1 MMNKNFIIKYSFI
14 FSFFFISCVGP
25 PDPDHGLVEN
35 LPAIINTNTAFTFD
49 LRGDNY
55 TLDESIDISLNL
67 TDGTLASTLIVTDY
81 KNNDTTI
88 VLLQDVNGEDIY
100 KYIISGNITRSD
112 ANTRI
117 KPKKAIIQSNSFTG
131 ILSWTVTEQ

>member
-1 MMNKNFIIKYSFI
+1 MNKNFIIKYSFI
-14 FSFFFISCVGP
+14 FSFLFISCVGP

-55 TLDESIDISLNL
+55 AIDESIDISLNL

-100 KYIISGNITRSD
+100 KYIISGNITRAD

>member
-1 MMNKNFIIKYSFI
+1 MMNKTIIFKYSFVFLFYI
-14 FSFFFISCVGP
+14 ISCVGP
-25 PDPDHGLVEN
+25 PEPDHGLVEN
-35 LPAIINTNTAFTFD
+35 LPVVINTNSAFSYS
-49 LRGDNY
+49 LRGDDY
-55 TLDESIDISLNL
+55 SIDESFDISLSL

-88 VLLQDVNGEDIY
+88 VLLQDANGEDIY